1 MKVVIA
7 DDDDLQRA
15 ILSAALKRMEHT
27 PIEAVDGLQAYDL
40 LCEHNAS
47 ILVCD
52 LNMPGLDGNDLTK
65 KVRETILDRYVHII
79 MVTGHDQEAVRQNAL
94 HLGVDDFMGKPIDTA
109 TLTARISITERLV
122 QHENLIKEKNRV
134 LEEAKAIIEQDLH
147 AAAIAQKRLLP
158 APRIETP
165 LCCFYSAFVP
175 SSYVSGDMFAT
186 FELDG
191 NRTGF
196 YAMDVS
202 GHGVSAALLSV
213 AIGHLVTAEYFQ
225 RNTFADDGTP
235 DPAQLAKTLNS
246 RFFHD
251 DSEDYFT
258 LFCGVIDHDSQE
270 LHFCQAGYP
279 SPMVVTKD
287 GTLRDIGDG
296 GYPVALLPDVEFTS
310 ERAPLLVEDT
320 LVLFSD
326 GATEAED
333 TQNNAFGRQQLSQI
347 VLDAQARDLNLM
359 PDAIIAALR
368 AWRGQRTL
376 DDDLT
381 VLVCQRRFPQ

>member
-15 ILSAALKRMEHT
+15 ILSAALTRMDHT
-27 PIEAVDGLQAYDL
+27 PIEATDGAQAYDL
-40 LCEHNAS
+40 LCEHDAS

-52 LNMPGLDGNDLTK
+52 LKMPGMDGNDLTT
-65 KVRETILDRYVHII
+65 KVRDTIRDRYVHII
-79 MVTGHDQEAVRQNAL
+79 MVTGHDQDAVRQNAL

-122 QHENLIKEKNRV
+122 EHEQLIQEKTRI
-134 LEEAKAIIEQDLH
+134 LEEAQRIIEDDLN
-147 AAAIAQKRLLP
+147 AAAKAQQRLLP
-158 APRIETP
+158 ALQIDTA
-165 LCCFYSAFVP
+165 LCSFYSAFVP

-186 FELDG
+186 FELTG

-213 AIGHLVTAEYFQ
+213 AIGHLVTKEYFERYTQ
-225 RNTFADDGTP
+225 SEDGNP
-235 DPAQLAKTLNS
+235 DPALLAKTLND

-258 LFCGVIDHDSQE
+258 FFCGVIDHDGGL

-279 SPMVVTKD
+279 TPIVVSSD
-287 GTLRDIGDG
+287 NSIRNVGDG
-296 GYPVALLPDVEFTS
+296 GYPVALLPDLDFVS
-310 ERAPLLVEDT
+310 ESVPLSHEET

-326 GATEAED
+326 CATEAD
-333 TQNNAFGRQQLSQI
+333 NALHVPFGVDRLNNTIRAACADDVTSI
-347 VLDAQARDLNLM
+347 
-359 PDAIIAALR
+359 PDAIVTALR
-368 AWRGQRTL
+368 AWRGQNSL

-381 VLVCQRRFPQ
+381 VLVCQRRLPK

>member
-15 ILSAALKRMEHT
+15 ILSAALTRMGHT
-27 PIEAVDGLQAYDL
+27 PIEAVDGAQAYEL
-40 LCEHNAS
+40 LREHNAS

-52 LNMPGLDGNDLTK
+52 LNMPGMDGNDLTQ
-65 KVRETILDRYVHII
+65 KVRATILDRYVHII

-94 HLGVDDFMGKPIDTA
+94 HLGVDDFMGKPIETA

-122 QHENLIKEKNRV
+122 QHENLIQEKNRI
-134 LEEAKAIIEQDLH
+134 LEDAQAIIEKDLN
-147 AAAIAQKRLLP
+147 AAAVAQKRLLP
-158 APRIETP
+158 AARIDTD

-196 YAMDVS
+196 YAMDVA

-213 AIGHLVTAEYFQ
+213 AIGHLVTADYFQ
-225 RNTFADDGTP
+225 RNTFTDEGAP
-235 DPAQLAKTLNS
+235 DPARLAKTLND

-258 LFCGVIDHDSQE
+258 LFCGLIDHNNAT

-279 SPMVVTKD
+279 TPIVVSAD
-287 GTLRDIGDG
+287 GALRDVGDG
-296 GYPVALLPDVEFTS
+296 GYPVALLPNLEFISKHVE
-310 ERAPLLVEDT
+310 LLEDDT

-326 GATEAED
+326 GATEAENE
-333 TQNNAFGRQQLSQI
+333 QNVEFGRQRLSQI
-347 VLDAQARDLNLM
+347 LLEAKARDASSI

-368 AWRGQRTL
+368 AWRGQRSL
-376 DDDLT
+376 EDDLS
-381 VLVCQRRFPQ
+381 VLVCQRRLLQ